1 MAKKTYVPGYGYVE
15 QGSPGTSGSVR
26 PGRKPVDTGQNP
38 NFNKELYGKP
48 KKPKT
53 PAGTSA
59 AAPATAVPPPVRTQ
73 VRIDVTPNKQVGKP
87 AGVKAAE
94 ADKMA
99 ALAQLAAEQ
108 KREDVAL
115 RDAYSQN
122 LMAAQSSAADVY
134 GGRAPAIFGQ
144 GVTGARRQ
152 FVSGRSAM
160 VQENVGER
168 AALERAYNEA
178 IRQAYVAAAQ
188 QRQADADRRVQLA
201 MMTSQTMGY

>member
-1 MAKKTYVPGYGYVE
+1 MAKKTYVPGYGYVT
-15 QGSPGTSGSVR
+15 QGNPGTSGSVL

-38 NFNKELYGKP
+38 NFNKILYGNTGSRP
-48 KKPKT
+48 SSGRTTT
-53 PAGTSA
+53 PAGNTTA
-59 AAPATAVPPPVRTQ
+59 GRPAVNQ
-73 VRIDVTPNKQVGKP
+73 IRIDITPNKQVGKP

-94 ADKMA
+94 ADKVA

-108 KREDVAL
+108 RREDVAL

-122 LMAAQSSAADVY
+122 LMAAQGAAADIY

-152 FVSGRSAM
+152 YVSGRSTM

-188 QRQADADRRVQLA
+188 QRQADADRRAQLA